1 MIKLSRLLRAR
12 PLLKSGYRG
21 RAVLGLRVTGT
32 YTGSSSARFVS
43 RVRKPVDEP
52 SHSETKLRIGDPMN
66 EWLKPHIEESEAGME
81 VTSYLPAELDR
92 A

>member
-1 MIKLSRLLRAR
+1 MRDTFSKIWLPRAR
-12 PLLKSGYRG
+12 GFRLTRHRHVHGLLVREICLA
-21 RAVLGLRVTGT
+21 RAE
-32 YTGSSSARFVS
+32 
-43 RVRKPVDEP
+43 PVDEP